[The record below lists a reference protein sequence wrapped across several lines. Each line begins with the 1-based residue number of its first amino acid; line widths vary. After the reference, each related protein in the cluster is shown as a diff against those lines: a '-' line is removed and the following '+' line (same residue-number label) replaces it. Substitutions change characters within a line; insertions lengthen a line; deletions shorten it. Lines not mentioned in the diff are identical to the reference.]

1 MFSFFCEY
9 SLLYLICYRHVIIQ
23 AEDSTGTFFRGA
35 KWRAELCKSRSSADP
50 GAGLWKEEERRSL
63 DAQPGSPPCRR
74 SGSYRLAET
83 VGAGSPAGRW
93 TGEALLPPRAG
104 RRSVPRAPSVP
115 ARVDSTGLGW
125 TRDTGVWVVCTRAW
139 GTGPVDRSAWN
150 SRTSQVVAVTNIITI
165 NNLMITNF
173 EFKLRFTISML
184 EMTNTLIK
192 PSKSIIPRFGLF
204 WFPYCW
210 CRS

>member
-23 AEDSTGTFFRGA
+23 AEDSTGTSFRGA

-50 GAGLWKEEERRSL
+50 GAGLRKEEVRRSL
-63 DAQPGSPPCRR
+63 DAQPGSPPCRHP
-74 SGSYRLAET
+74 GSCRLAET

-93 TGEALLPPRAG
+93 TGEARGG

-125 TRDTGVWVVCTRAW
+125 TRDTGAWVACTRAW

-150 SRTSQVVAVTNIITI
+150 SRTSQVAAVTNIIT
-165 NNLMITNF
+165 NNNHMIANF
-173 EFKLRFTISML
+173 EFKPRFTISML
-184 EMTNTLIK
+184 EMTATLIK
-192 PSKSIIPRFGLF
+192 PSKSIIPRIGLF
-204 WFPYCW
+204 WFTYCW
-210 CRS
+210 FRS

>member
-23 AEDSTGTFFRGA
+23 AEDSTGTSFRGA

-63 DAQPGSPPCRR
+63 DAQLGSPPCRR

-83 VGAGSPAGRW
+83 VGAESPAGRW
-93 TGEALLPPRAG
+93 TG

-125 TRDTGVWVVCTRAW
+125 TRDTGAWVAYTRAW
-139 GTGPVDRSAWN
+139 DTGPVDRSAWN
-150 SRTSQVVAVTNIITI
+150 SRTSQVVAVTNIIT
-165 NNLMITNF
+165 NNNHMIANF
-173 EFKLRFTISML
+173 EFKLRFTISMF
-184 EMTNTLIK
+184 EMTATLIK
-192 PSKSIIPRFGLF
+192 PSKSIIPRIGLF
-204 WFPYCW
+204 WFTYCW